1 MYDQGIGNPSVTILS
16 ANFFAGGGAVPDVSK
31 IRIRYRGRIDLQDI
45 AGDFDYHSV
54 DGRFVVRVDSHDAAY
69 ASVSITVGGD
79 TVLQDGGPTA
89 GPKAMLKR
97 LSTAGIDYSVPLA
110 DLTDWLNN
118 PEFTP
123 YPCIAEALLK
133 LLDGKTLRRPDYLDV
148 IVFNYESS
156 PGIASPRKLDDV
168 KFDVL
173 EAAVLAG
180 SNTRYGEAVANFQ
193 ELVQPMN

>member
-1 MYDQGIGNPSVTILS
+1 M
-16 ANFFAGGGAVPDVSK
+16 
-31 IRIRYRGRIDLQDI
+31 
-45 AGDFDYHSV
+45 
-54 DGRFVVRVDSHDAAY
+54 
-69 ASVSITVGGD
+69 
-79 TVLQDGGPTA
+79 
-89 GPKAMLKR
+89 
-97 LSTAGIDYSVPLA
+97 
-110 DLTDWLNN
+110 
-118 PEFTP
+118 
-123 YPCIAEALLK
+123 K

-148 IVFNYESS
+148 IVFNYENS